1 MEAKGVF
8 DLITH
13 IFLAFP
19 LVIIWKFTQPFKEVD
34 GKFKLNTDFGLLL
47 ITCLVLIA
55 SVLHHCFSHIRW
67 LEAMDEGFVGLS
79 IIYVFYIYVDGVLNK
94 QTKAN
99 SASTGNCQNCQEYK
113 WYIILG
119 IILVAYGVCVG
130 IDMTND
136 INKNS
141 KSYATVICTAVV
153 VLGAVGIFFG
163 NLKDIKEKHDSGD
176 YKYLKVSVLFA
187 VLAAVMFLIN
197 DMAEQFHLHS
207 LWHVFAFISFGY
219 LIIFVVSPNFKTA
232 ADKVDNATSRATQFA
247 NSVKAIQYAVSL
259 SVRLLLIGYYGYVAS
274 LEEIPPGW
282 MYFAFAWGGVSFIC
296 GLYFGKAERWWL
308 GIRLVSHGFLWILV
322 GAFLLSVREPVAV
335 IACLV
340 FDFLFSI
347 RYMRE
352 KIKDHRTNFNAN
364 INPIE
369 LANVDPGY
377 TGYRYAVLR
386 F

>member
-19 LVIIWKFTQPFKEVD
+19 LVIIWKFTQPFKKVD
-34 GKFKLNTDFGLLL
+34 GKFKLNKDFGLLL
-47 ITCLVLIA
+47 ITGVVLIA
-55 SVLHHCFSHIRW
+55 SVLHHCFSHIHW

-94 QTKAN
+94 QKKAN

-130 IDMTND
+130 IDLTNE
-136 INKNS
+136 INENG
-141 KSYATVICTAVV
+141 KSYATVICLAVV
-153 VLGAVGIFFG
+153 VSGAVIIFFC

-176 YKYLKVSVLFA
+176 YKYLNVSVLFA
-187 VLAAVMFLIN
+187 VLAAVMFIIN
-197 DMAEQFHLHS
+197 DVAEQFHLHS

-232 ADKVDNATSRATQFA
+232 ADNATSRATLFA
-247 NSVKAIQYAVSL
+247 LSVKAIQYVVSL

-347 RYMRE
+347 WYMRE

-364 INPIE
+364 INPIGPT
-369 LANVDPGY
+369 LSMS